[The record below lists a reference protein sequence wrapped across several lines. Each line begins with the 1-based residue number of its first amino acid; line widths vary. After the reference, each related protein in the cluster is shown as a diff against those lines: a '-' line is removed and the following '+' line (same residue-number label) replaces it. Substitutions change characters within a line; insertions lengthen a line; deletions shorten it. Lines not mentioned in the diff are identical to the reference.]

1 MRKNTYSQ
9 IVTYVSW
16 RWRSTAN
23 NLKTASRRRLAI
35 PPTETGQTRLIW
47 SPPPPQAWAVIFQ
60 TAISHLQIKVKINP
74 EIQNANFLL
83 VKVTGFFFVELP
95 DCDRSKEERER
106 ECEYHLLPCF
116 LSRDLP
122 AMRGERTAAAD
133 LHSWSGGGA
142 GGAGGTSWRRLR
154 WWADLGAPERRS
166 LHERFGG
173 GWWICIRVPAWRS
186 VYCLLTP
193 DLALPVWVQTLV
205 SNV

>member
-1 MRKNTYSQ
+1 M
-9 IVTYVSW
+9 
-16 RWRSTAN
+16 
-23 NLKTASRRRLAI
+23 
-35 PPTETGQTRLIW
+35 RLIW

-60 TAISHLQIKVKINP
+60 TTISHLQIKVKINP

-83 VKVTGFFFVELP
+83 VKFTGFVFVELP

-106 ECEYHLLPCF
+106 EYEYHLLPCF

-122 AMRGERTAAAD
+122 AMRGERTAAD

-154 WWADLGAPERRS
+154 WWADLGLPSAAPS
-166 LHERFGG
+166 MADLGAADGFAFGFQPG
-173 GWWICIRVPAWRS
+173 VRYIV
-186 VYCLLTP
+186 LTP
-193 DLALPVWVQTLV
+193 DLVLPVWVQTLV